1 MAKTKKVTKTN
12 KTGAAPAPQQETVK
26 SGGITDNEFRANV
39 QHRWIEFV
47 AEARCYVEGI
57 YLEATQTVTFSPA
70 AAYRQ
75 RKNKT
80 IRSTMEITW
89 PNLTEH
95 QVKDL
100 AEGDPKV
107 GAAPKDFTLVK
118 Q

>member
-1 MAKTKKVTKTN
+1 MAKKTKMSKVTTDENVDKGTTTVGN
-12 KTGAAPAPQQETVK
+12 NTGV
-26 SGGITDNEFRANV
+26 TDDQYRANV